1 MYIQDRLK
9 NGIRV
14 ISKEMPEMRSVTVG
28 VWIRTGSAFEEP
40 YDNGVSHYIEHMLF
54 KGTETRTAKDLAD
67 AIDGIGGQINAFTS
81 KECTCYYVKV
91 LDTHL
96 DIGIDIL
103 SDMIKH
109 SKFDETDCLKEKKI
123 IYDEIA
129 LYEDS
134 PEDVAYDLLADTIFG
149 KTGLGQ
155 PILGSKTSLEAMTR
169 ERVMTYLQTHYT
181 PSNIVISVA
190 GSFNRTAMLELL
202 NHGFGALKDEIT
214 ASEHTYD
221 ATFHNGYQF
230 TFKDIEQHHLCI
242 GLKGV
247 PYNDPE
253 IYPLMVLNNLLG
265 GGTSSR
271 LFQNVREEQGL
282 AYSIFSHPSQYK
294 KTGLMTVYASF
305 IPENL
310 ETVAEAIIEEIQNL
324 RDLQISDQELE
335 RSKEQLKGNY
345 ILGLESTG
353 SIMTMLG
360 KSLLLSDRIETLD
373 EVIQSIDAVKMKDV
387 KRMIQHVFDPSV
399 LAMTLVGRV
408 QKQEAEMLY
417 NKFRSMYQ

>member
-14 ISKEMPEMRSVTVG
+14 ISKEMPEMRSVAIG
-28 VWIRTGSAFEEP
+28 IWINTGSAYEGDHE
-40 YDNGVSHYIEHMLF
+40 NGVSHYIEHMLF
-54 KGTETRTAKDLAD
+54 KGTQTRSAKDLAD
-67 AIDGIGGQINAFTS
+67 VIDGIGGQINAFTS
-81 KECTCYYVKV
+81 KECTCFYVKV

-96 DIGIDIL
+96 DIGIDVL
-103 SDMIKH
+103 SDMIRH
-109 SKFDETDCLKEKKI
+109 SVFDENDCQKEKKI
-123 IYDEIA
+123 IVDEIA

-155 PILGSKTSLEAMTR
+155 PILGSRESLQSLSR
-169 ERVMTYLQTHYT
+169 EQVLNYLKDHYT
-181 PSNIVISVA
+181 PENMVISVA
-190 GSFNRTAMLELL
+190 GSFNRETMLKLL
-202 NHGFGALKDEIT
+202 NIDFSAIHA
-214 ASEHTYD
+214 ASKRASQTYET
-221 ATFHNGYQF
+221 TFHKGFQHA
-230 TFKDIEQHHLCI
+230 FKDIEQHHLCI
-242 GLKGV
+242 GFKGV
-247 PYNDPE
+247 AYNDRE

-271 LFQNVREEQGL
+271 LFQNIREDKGL

-294 KTGLMTVYASF
+294 DIGLMTIYVGF

-310 ETVAEAIIEEIQNL
+310 ELVTEAIIDEIQKL
-324 RDLQISDQELE
+324 RKLTISASELE

-373 EVIQSIDAVKMKDV
+373 EVIQSIDNVKMEDV
-387 KRMIQHVFDPSV
+387 ERMIHHIFDPEA
-399 LAMTLVGRV
+399 LALSLVGRV
-408 QKQEAEMLY
+408 QAEDAEKLFEQFQKIY
-417 NKFRSMYQ
+417 